1 MKAIL
6 LGVLA
11 ALFFGVTF
19 VLNRTMELS
28 GGSWLWSSSL
38 RFFYMV
44 PLLWGIVWL
53 RGNVKP
59 VLNELRQ
66 NFGVWFLWST
76 VGFVLFYAPITF
88 AAGFGAAWLVA
99 STWQITI
106 IAGSL
111 LVPFFYENG
120 KRQSIPLKGL
130 LFSGIIL
137 VGVALVQWEE
147 ARSGLG
153 MNSLYCVLAV
163 LVAAFAYPLG
173 NRKMMQHT
181 KGRLD
186 AFQRALG
193 MTIASLPVWIVLA
206 VIGFV
211 TAGPPSSGQLV
222 QTVFVAISSGVI
234 ATVLFFKATD
244 MCGGNPVKLAA
255 VEATQSAEIVFVLAA
270 EMIFLSLAVPSITSI
285 GGMVIIM
292 IGMYAHAVYSARNA
306 AGSALQ
312 KKAG

>member
-1 MKAIL
+1 MKAIV

-19 VLNRTMELS
+19 VLNRTMEQS
-28 GGSWLWSSSL
+28 GGSWPWTSSL

-53 RGNVKP
+53 RGNVAP
-59 VLNELRQ
+59 VLKELKQHFR
-66 NFGVWFLWST
+66 VWFLWST

-88 AAGFGAAWLVA
+88 AAGFGPAWLVA

-111 LVPFFYENG
+111 LVPLFIMNG

-130 LFSGIIL
+130 LFSSIIL
-137 VGVALVQWEE
+137 AGVLLVQWQE
-147 ARSGLG
+147 AQGGLG
-153 MNSLYCVLAV
+153 LNSLYCVLAV

-181 KGRLD
+181 NGRLD

-193 MTIASLPVWIVLA
+193 MTIASLPIWLVLA
-206 VIGFV
+206 AAGFV
-211 TAGPPSSGQLV
+211 TSGPPSSGQLV
-222 QTVFVAISSGVI
+222 QTVFVAVSSGVI

-244 MCGGNPVKLAA
+244 LCGGNPVKLAA

-270 EMIFLSLAVPSITSI
+270 EILFLSLAVPNAPALA
-285 GGMVIIM
+285 GMALIM
-292 IGMYAHAVYSARNA
+292 MGMYAHAMYSAKVA
-306 AGSALQ
+306 AAEKLQ
-312 KKAG
+312 KRAG